1 MTRIQREQRTV
12 EAMIRLYCQNHHG
25 PGALC
30 TDCDALR
37 DYALKRLAAC
47 PFEAL
52 KPTCSKCQI
61 HCYKPDMREKVTTVM
76 RYAGPRMIRHHPLM
90 ALRHLW
96 DNSRKPKCYKVP
108 R

>member
-12 EAMIRLYCQNHHG
+12 AAMIRLYCRDHHG
-25 PGALC
+25 TGALC
-30 TDCDALR
+30 TDCDALLV
-37 DYALKRLAAC
+37 YAMKRLEAC
-47 PFEAL
+47 PFGAL
-52 KPTCSKCQI
+52 KPTCSKCHI
-61 HCYKPDMREKVTTVM
+61 HCYKPRMREKVTTVM

-96 DNSRKPKCYKVP
+96 DSFQKFKRHGVP

>member
-12 EAMIRLYCQNHHG
+12 AAMIRLYCRDHHG
-25 PGALC
+25 TETLC
-30 TDCDALR
+30 TDCETLLA
-37 DYALKRLAAC
+37 YAMTRLEAC
-47 PFEAL
+47 PFGAS
-52 KPTCSKCQI
+52 KPTCSKCHI
-61 HCYKPDMREKVTTVM
+61 HCYKPEMREKVTTVM

-96 DNSRKPKCYKVP
+96 DGLPRPKRHGVP